1 MGIHCRSDLYDRD
14 GMEQAFLSKYIM
26 SLGFDNSEAGNVLT
40 VYGLVVT
47 IASWLSGV
55 MAEFSVQDV

>member
-1 MGIHCRSDLYDRD
+1 
-14 GMEQAFLSKYIM
+14 M

-40 VYGLVVT
+40 VYGLVVA

-55 MAEFSVQDV
+55 MVRFSVQDV

>member
-1 MGIHCRSDLYDRD
+1 
-14 GMEQAFLSKYIM
+14 M

-55 MAEFSVQDV
+55 MVRFSVQDV